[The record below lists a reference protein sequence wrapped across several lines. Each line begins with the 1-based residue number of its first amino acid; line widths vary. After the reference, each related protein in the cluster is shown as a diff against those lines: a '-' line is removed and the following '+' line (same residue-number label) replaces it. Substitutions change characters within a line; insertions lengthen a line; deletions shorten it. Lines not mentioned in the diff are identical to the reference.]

1 MKRAHRG
8 GVRWWVAAGFA
19 LLLVLAPLGSN
30 AVRANGV
37 PTIIL
42 LSYIEGLSTWGPQ
55 DATGEVEISFS
66 EGYARVTASGLPALG
81 ADRDY
86 QGWLVNSDSN
96 AAVTIGRFDADQ
108 NGEISFEGT
117 LPPIDDFGFDL
128 FLITVEPDPD
138 AGLQPTADRT
148 IGGYFSL
155 VTAAATDPQ
164 SSADTAASGAVQQ
177 QEGQQE
183 GQQQDQQPLQQQP
196 AELPSTGDPALMTD
210 IARISLLGAAVVASL
225 FFGLRLAR
233 SNGGRHEL

>member
-177 QEGQQE
+177 QEGQQ
-183 GQQQDQQPLQQQP
+183 QDQQPLQQQP